1 MNRTPNLTMLK
12 PATEYAESIARLI
25 DVKAYM
31 NKGNGMYRGLYDAWS
46 AIASHIFENM
56 DIPMSACGTIGDII
70 AYLEPQK
77 RRMNVRGFPDSCSI
91 EHRSGSDK
99 VHIDSFEDGSMTMTF
114 QANLPYWANDINAT
128 TDTATGYCAP
138 TETVFDISHYGPD
151 SIAALIIALF
161 RSHRILLDRFRK
173 YAYR

>member
-1 MNRTPNLTMLK
+1 MLK

-31 NKGNGMYRGLYDAWS
+31 SKGNGMYRGLYDAWS
-46 AIASHIFENM
+46 AIAAHIFENM

-70 AYLEPQK
+70 ACLEPQK
-77 RRMNVRGFPDSCSI
+77 RRMVVRRFPDSCSI
-91 EHRSGSDK
+91 EYRSGSDK

-114 QANLPYWANDINAT
+114 QPNLPYWADSIITA
-128 TDTATGYCAP
+128 TDTATDYSGPAA
-138 TETVFDISHYGPD
+138 TVFDISHYGPD
-151 SIAALIIALF
+151 SIAAVIIALF